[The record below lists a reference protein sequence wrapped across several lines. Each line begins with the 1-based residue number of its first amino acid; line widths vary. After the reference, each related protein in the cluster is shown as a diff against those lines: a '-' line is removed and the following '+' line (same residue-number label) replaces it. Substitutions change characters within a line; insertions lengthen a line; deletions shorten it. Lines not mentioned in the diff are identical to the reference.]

1 MAHAPTPYDCLIYQ
15 LRASKFLIC
24 ISFNMRMIKAHIRVT
39 LMRCCLIFLS
49 DKTRFWYHDENGE
62 DKLWFEVGTEVVG
75 FKAFSKSSQT
85 GT

>member
-1 MAHAPTPYDCLIYQ
+1 MW
-15 LRASKFLIC
+15 
-24 ISFNMRMIKAHIRVT
+24 MIKAHIRVT
-39 LMRCCLIFLS
+39 LMRRWLIFLS
-49 DKTRFWYHDENGE
+49 DKTRFWYHENSE

>member
-1 MAHAPTPYDCLIYQ
+1 MLQIQSYNCLISQ

-24 ISFNMRMIKAHIRVT
+24 PSFNMQMIKANIRVT

-49 DKTRFWYHDENGE
+49 DKTRFWYHENGE
-62 DKLWFEVGTEVVG
+62 DKLWFEVGTQVVG
-75 FKAFSKSSQT
+75 FKTFSKSSQT